1 MHIPDLFIVGSE
13 TLPGLAFGWSAT
25 QAYFRTCCCHF
36 VCPFLCFDYLE
47 RVLGGAKNV
56 VRLPPAI
63 EILPETHCGC
73 RPHGI
78 WGAASSV
85 PSRCRLRARLR
96 RVTGRPAEWSLPL
109 TTRVTHHRESASF
122 HSSGRF
128 SFEPASQSRFPF
140 R

>member
-78 WGAASSV
+78 WGGSFFSSFTLPP
-85 PSRCRLRARLR
+85 PS
-96 RVTGRPAEWSLPL
+96 
-109 TTRVTHHRESASF
+109 TT
-122 HSSGRF
+122 SSGHRQT
-128 SFEPASQSRFPF
+128 SRVVASIDNARYSPSGECLFPLVWALF
-140 R
+140 C